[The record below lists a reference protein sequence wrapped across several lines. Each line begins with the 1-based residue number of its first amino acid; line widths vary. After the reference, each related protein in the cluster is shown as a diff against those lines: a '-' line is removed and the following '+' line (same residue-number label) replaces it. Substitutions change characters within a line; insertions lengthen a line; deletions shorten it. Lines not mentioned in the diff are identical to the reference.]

1 MRRWIAAGGV
11 ALLAGSPGT
20 GRATQGDA
28 DAWLDHFQLFNE
40 CRPMCLL
47 VERLSGDEA
56 DIGLT
61 EARIQTMAEVRLRS
75 ARLYDESSRSP
86 YLYVQVTV
94 VGRAFNF
101 GINFKKMLYDPTTD
115 RRSSAMT
122 WDLGATGTHGGDAG
136 YVLQTLSEFVDTFV
150 VEYLRVNEAAC

>member
-20 GRATQGDA
+20 GRATQGFDA

-75 ARLYDESSRSP
+75 ARLYDESSRSLQD

-101 GINFKKMLYDPTTD
+101 GHQLQE
-115 RRSSAMT
+115 
-122 WDLGATGTHGGDAG
+122 DA
-136 YVLQTLSEFVDTFV
+136 
-150 VEYLRVNEAAC
+150 LRPHN